1 MTGLMNNI
9 IEKLTSIRKG
19 FATLD
24 GQDRLVYLIDLGKKI
39 DQIDE
44 KNKTE
49 ENKIHACTSQTW
61 INIVDKDHIVLT
73 ADSESAIVKG
83 LLRVLQIGFN
93 HEEKNNIID
102 FISEFDEPIKLFE
115 WLNIGPTISS
125 QRQNGFIGALLFIKK
140 ELTNE

>member
-1 MTGLMNNI
+1 MNGLMSNI
-9 IEKLTSIRKG
+9 IEKLTPIREG

-61 INIVDKDHIVLT
+61 INIIDNDNITFTV
-73 ADSESAIVKG
+73 DSESAIVKG

-93 HEEKNNIID
+93 HEEKKNIID
-102 FISEFDEPIKLFE
+102 FISEFDEPIKIFE

-125 QRQNGFIGALLFIKK
+125 QRQNGFIGALLFIRK

>member
-9 IEKLTSIRKG
+9 IEKLTSIREG

-61 INIVDKDHIVLT
+61 INIADKDHIVLT

>member
-1 MTGLMNNI
+1 MNSI
-9 IEKLTSIRKG
+9 IEKLSPIREG

-39 DQIDE
+39 NQIDE
-44 KNKTE
+44 KYKTE
-49 ENKIHACTSQTW
+49 ANKVHACTSQTW
-61 INIVDKDHIVLT
+61 INIVDEDNITFTV
-73 ADSESAIVKG
+73 DSESAIVKG

-93 HEEKNNIID
+93 NQEKKNIID
-102 FISEFDEPIKLFE
+102 FINDFDEPIKIFE

-125 QRQNGFIGALLFIKK
+125 QRQNGFIGAMLFIKK

>member
-9 IEKLTSIRKG
+9 IEKLTSIREG

>member
-9 IEKLTSIRKG
+9 IEKLTSIREG

-102 FISEFDEPIKLFE
+102 FISEFDEPIKIFE

>member
-1 MTGLMNNI
+1 MNNI
-9 IEKLTSIRKG
+9 IEKLSSLREG

-44 KNKTE
+44 KYKTE
-49 ENKIHACTSQTW
+49 ENKVHACTSQTW
-61 INIVDKDHIVLT
+61 INIIDKDSITLT

-83 LLRVLQIGFN
+83 LLRVLQVGFN
-93 HEEKNNIID
+93 DEEKKNIID
-102 FISEFDEPIKLFE
+102 FINEFDEPIKIFE

-140 ELTNE
+140 ELINE